1 MKLSIYEIAFKSK
14 YQAKHTDFK
23 QDEHGPNRSPAKH
36 FLAINK
42 LSKDMYIKAGWFK
55 VVIASLYERVW
66 PFI

>member
-42 LSKDMYIKAGWFK
+42 LSKT
-55 VVIASLYERVW
+55 LLP
-66 PFI
+66 PFTKGCGHLFEKKNEFS